1 MVRLST
7 GDADKMAALCNEI
20 QKHLKGQQREV
31 FDLLRQGATVQQIVI
46 ILHISEATVRS
57 HKRYILHY

>member
-31 FDLLRQGATVQQIVI
+31 FDLLRQGATVQ
-46 ILHISEATVRS
+46 
-57 HKRYILHY
+57 